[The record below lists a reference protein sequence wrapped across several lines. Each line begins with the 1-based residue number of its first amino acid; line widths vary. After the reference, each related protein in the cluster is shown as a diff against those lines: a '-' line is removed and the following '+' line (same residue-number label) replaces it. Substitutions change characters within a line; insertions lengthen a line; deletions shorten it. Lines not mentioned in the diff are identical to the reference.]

1 MRIYHNQLNNTL
13 GQQALPVWL
22 IFGDEPWQKIDSLNQ
37 IKQHAEQHGFSETV
51 RLAADEKF
59 DWYQLVDEFQS
70 MSLFASQ
77 RIIELEIPNGKVGV
91 EGAKVLQQISALLI
105 PDIILILH
113 GGKIDAATAKK
124 KWFTSLEK
132 QGAYLPLYD
141 IDGNHLHRWIQQQ
154 ARQLKINLHADV
166 PIFLAELFEGN
177 LPALAQEL
185 EKFSLLFGQQVIQLD
200 DIEPLTIKQAKFN
213 PFQLT
218 ETLLSGQLDKCV
230 SMLDSLQH
238 EGAASA
244 QIIWVI
250 HKELQQLSQMKQQIN
265 TGKSITDLFKQYRIW
280 DKRKPI
286 YQKALNTLTTENIDT
301 ALARIA
307 ETDLISKTSS
317 DFNPFILLADVCLSL
332 YRGDITKNLPLNYEF
347 A

>member
-13 GQQALPVWL
+13 QQQVLPVWL
-22 IFGDEPWQKIDSLNQ
+22 VFGDEPWQKIDSLNQ
-37 IKQHAEQHGFSETV
+37 IKHHAQQQGFSETV
-51 RLAADEKF
+51 RLTADDKF
-59 DWYQLVDEFQS
+59 DWYNLVDEFQS

-77 RIIELEIPNGKVGV
+77 RIIELEIPNAKVGV
-91 EGAKVLQQISALLI
+91 EGSKVLQQISTLLI
-105 PDIILILH
+105 PDILLIIH
-113 GGKIDAATAKK
+113 GAKVDAATTKK
-124 KWFTSLEK
+124 KWFTVLEK
-132 QGAYLPLYD
+132 QGGYLPLYD

-154 ARQLKINLHADV
+154 AKQLKLNLHPDV
-166 PIFLAELFEGN
+166 PSLLAGLFEGN

-185 EKFSLLFGQQVIQLD
+185 EKFTLLFGDQLIHLD

-218 ETLLSGQLDKCV
+218 EALLSGQLDKCI

-238 EGAASA
+238 EGTSA
-244 QIIWVI
+244 TQIIWVL
-250 HKELQQLSQMKQQIN
+250 HKELQQLSQMKQQLNSGQNIAE
-265 TGKSITDLFKQYRIW
+265 LFKQYRIW
-280 DKRKPI
+280 DKRKPV
-286 YQKALNTLTTENIDT
+286 YQQALTTLTIENIDT

-307 ETDLISKTSS
+307 DTDLISKTSS

-332 YRGDITKNLPLNYEF
+332 YRGDITNNLPLDYEF